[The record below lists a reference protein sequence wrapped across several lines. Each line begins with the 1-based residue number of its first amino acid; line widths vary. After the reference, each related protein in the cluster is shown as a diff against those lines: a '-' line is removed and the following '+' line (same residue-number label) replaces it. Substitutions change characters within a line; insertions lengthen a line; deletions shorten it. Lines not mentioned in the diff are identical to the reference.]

1 MLITNL
7 IQTEIEL
14 FKIIIDAPKFSK
26 EELVLYIDEH
36 FKSFLEDPN
45 LEIADLNKTILFGI
59 LLRGFR
65 IKSIK
70 SSITEKELNYVYKH
84 VFGKDY
90 VPFSIFYNFYLL
102 NTNKIT
108 IEDFNNTLFKYIKG
122 INDNMLSNTLIIYTA
137 IKINYNRLEN
147 TTSQSELDSIKQM
160 SIFMEH
166 LNKNSSSVKKLDE
179 YISKNEI
186 PKYII

>member
-45 LEIADLNKTILFGI
+45 LEIADLNKAILFGI

-70 SSITEKELNYVYKH
+70 SSITEKELNYVYTH

-90 VPFSIFYNFYLL
+90 VPFSIFYTFYLL

>member
-1 MLITNL
+1 MICFVTALRSKKSTN
-7 IQTEIEL
+7 QW
-14 FKIIIDAPKFSK
+14 SK
-26 EELVLYIDEH
+26 AL
-36 FKSFLEDPN
+36 
-45 LEIADLNKTILFGI
+45 
-59 LLRGFR
+59 
-65 IKSIK
+65 
-70 SSITEKELNYVYKH
+70 
-84 VFGKDY
+84 
-90 VPFSIFYNFYLL
+90 
-102 NTNKIT
+102 
-108 IEDFNNTLFKYIKG
+108 EDFNNTLFKYIKG

-160 SIFMEH
+160 SIFMEQ